1 MTGPAP
7 RPLRT
12 VVCGTV
18 FGHFYLEA
26 LRREA
31 SRTPSPA
38 FVLAGILAGGGPR
51 SRACAAEYDVPYYTR
66 VDQLPEDIDAAC
78 VVVRSAVAGGPGGE
92 LARALLARGV
102 HVLQEQPAHP
112 DEVAHCLRLAR
123 AHGVQY
129 RLNSFYP
136 HVEPVRRFLAGAR
149 ALRTL
154 RPVRHVDAAC
164 SSQVL
169 FPLLDILGSALGGLG
184 PWAFAD
190 PPSVAEVR
198 AATGTAVPFRQVHGA
213 ITGVALTLTVQ
224 NQLDPADPDN
234 HAHLLHRVSLGTDAG
249 TLTLADTHGPVLW
262 TPRLHVGRDQDGR
275 LALEGPG
282 TAHLGQPTSA
292 FLGAPQPE
300 PFRRTFAELW
310 PDAVR
315 RALGEL
321 RAAIAEGAPGSP
333 AGQYTLT
340 LCRMW
345 LDLTTRLGR
354 PELISGTYA
363 PPVHPSDLTA
373 EPV

>member
-1 MTGPAP
+1 VTGPVS

-18 FGHFYLEA
+18 FGRFYLEA
-26 LRREA
+26 LRLKA
-31 SRTPSPA
+31 LRTASPA
-38 FVLAGILAGGGPR
+38 FALSGILASGSPR
-51 SRACAAEYDVPYYTR
+51 SRACAAEYGVPYYTR
-66 VDQLPEDIDAAC
+66 VDQLPEDTDVAC

-112 DEVAHCLRLAR
+112 DEVADCLRLAR
-123 AHGVQY
+123 MHGVQY

-136 HVEPVRRFLAGAR
+136 HVEPVRRFLAAVR
-149 ALRTL
+149 ALRVL
-154 RPVRHVDAAC
+154 RTFRHVDAAC

-169 FPLLDILGSALGGLG
+169 FPLLDILGRALGGLG

-198 AATGTAVPFRQVHGA
+198 VATGVPVPFRLVHGA
-213 ITGVALTLTVQ
+213 IAGIPLSLLVQ
-224 NQLDPADPDN
+224 NQIDPADPDN
-234 HAHLLHRVSLGTDAG
+234 HAHLLHRISLGTDAG

-262 TPRLHVGRDQDGR
+262 TPRLHVGRDRDGR
-275 LALEGPG
+275 LALDGPG
-282 TAHLGQPTSA
+282 TARLDQPTSA
-292 FLGAPQPE
+292 FLGAPQPQ

-310 PDAVR
+310 PEGVR
-315 RALGEL
+315 RALDEL
-321 RAAIAEGAPGSP
+321 RAAIAEGGHGSP

-340 LCRMW
+340 LSRMW

-354 PELISGTYA
+354 PELISGTHA
-363 PPVHPSDLTA
+363 PPVHPSELTV